1 MKHVR
6 RQPKAGEERFEKST
20 PCLLSL
26 GLLTSVNANV
36 PLLSMSLA
44 QSAAQFSLVAL
55 SVVLTPGPNMAYLV
69 SRSASQGRRAGLVSL
84 AGVLAAFSFYL
95 VLTCL
100 GLTALLITIPLAF
113 DVVKWTGVLY
123 LLYLAVTTVVGKRA
137 ALESEATEPLEDSK
151 LFAMGFLTNLLNPK
165 AALLYLS
172 LLPQFVHAGNGP
184 EWLQLSVLATE
195 QILISGTVN
204 FMIVWFASH
213 LSGHMKRSP
222 RYLRL
227 QRTIMGLVLGGLAVR
242 LSLQT
247 QK

>member
-1 MKHVR
+1 MANR
-6 RQPKAGEERFEKST
+6 LALRMT
-20 PCLLSL
+20 LL
-26 GLLTSVNANV
+26 
-36 PLLSMSLA
+36 

-55 SVVLTPGPNMAYLV
+55 TVVLTPGPNMAYLI
-69 SRSASQGRRAGLVSL
+69 SRSASQGRRAGMVSL

-113 DVVKWTGVLY
+113 DVLKWTGVLY
-123 LLYLAVTTVVGKRA
+123 LLYLAATTVFGKRPSF
-137 ALESEATEPLEDSK
+137 ETSEPEPLDDSK

-172 LLPQFVHAGNGP
+172 LLPQFIHPGNGP
-184 EWLQLSVLATE
+184 EWMQLSVLATE

-204 FMIVWFASH
+204 LLIVCFAAQ
-213 LSGHMKRSP
+213 LSGRIKRSQ
-222 RYLRL
+222 RYLRI
-227 QRTIMGLVLGGLAVR
+227 QRMIMGMVLASLAVR

-247 QK
+247 QKG